1 MENSVAAEQLA
12 AVTDARAAVAGR
24 LITPWWY
31 HPILGLLLAGYVLGM
46 GLGNTGVRLAAAV
59 LFVAG
64 GSALANAYRRLT
76 GVWVSGLD
84 AGRASRWAIGMGAL
98 VGVIAVTAW
107 IIGAST
113 ELRWPVWSLAA
124 VGLVGTVVLGRRFDS
139 ALRAQLRAAA

>member
-1 MENSVAAEQLA
+1 MENNAAEQLA
-12 AVTDARAAVAGR
+12 AITTARAAVADR

-46 GLGNTGVRLAAAV
+46 GLGNTAYKLAAAV

-84 AGRASRWAIGMGAL
+84 AAGRARRWAIGMAAL

-107 IIGAST
+107 LIGAWT
-113 ELRWPVWSLAA
+113 DLRWPVWTLAA
-124 VGLVGTVVLGRRFDS
+124 VAFAGTVVLGRRFDS
-139 ALRAQLRAAA
+139 ALRVQLRAAA